1 MEQPVSLIEWHHAGG
16 SFLWR
21 GHDIFVRTGGAD
33 DRPALVLIHGFP
45 SASHDWHPLWDTL
58 CRDFRVI
65 ALDMI
70 GFGFSDK
77 PADADYS
84 IQTQASLVE
93 TLMRALELEDVTLLV
108 HDYGN
113 TVAQELL
120 ARHLEGSLHVSLKGI
135 CFLNGGLFPETHRPV
150 MAQRL
155 LISPLGGL
163 FARFISFEK
172 LSRNFRHV
180 CSDALPEDDLLAF
193 WALLEHNNGRRVMP
207 KLIRYMVERRQF
219 RERWVGALQNSNIPL
234 RLIDGLDDPV
244 SGAHMVARYREL
256 ITDAD
261 VVELEGIGHY
271 PQLEAPE
278 QVLRAF
284 LSWAGQ

>member
-1 MEQPVSLIEWHHAGG
+1 MEQPVSLIQWHHAGG

-21 GHDIFVRTGGAD
+21 GHDIFVRTGGD
-33 DRPALVLIHGFP
+33 DGKPVLVLIHGFP

-58 CRDFRVI
+58 CREFRVI
-65 ALDMI
+65 APDMI

-77 PADADYS
+77 PEDFDYS
-84 IQTQASLVE
+84 IKAQANLVE
-93 TLMRALELEDVTLLV
+93 TLLRGLEIDSATLLV

-120 ARHLEGSLHVSLKGI
+120 ARHLEGSLHLSLERI

-150 MAQRL
+150 LAQKL
-155 LISPLGGL
+155 LISPLGPL
-163 FARFISFEK
+163 FARLINFDK

-180 CSDALPEDDLLAF
+180 CSDALPDDDLLAF

-207 KLIRYMVERRQF
+207 KLIRYMIERRQY
-219 RERWVGALQNSNIPL
+219 RERWVGALQNSTIPL
-234 RLIDGLDDPV
+234 RLIDGLADPV

-256 ITDAD
+256 VGNAD

-284 LSWAGQ
+284 LSWAGH

>member
-1 MEQPVSLIEWHHAGG
+1 MEQPASLTAWQHAGG

-21 GHDIFVRTGGAD
+21 GHDIFVRTGGD
-33 DRPALVLIHGFP
+33 DDAPALLLVHGFP
-45 SASHDWHPLWDTL
+45 SASHDWHHLWDIL
-58 CRDFRVI
+58 CRDYRVI

-77 PADADYS
+77 PLAFDYS
-84 IQTQASLVE
+84 IKAQATLIE
-93 TLMRALELEDVTLLV
+93 TLLRGLDLDDVTLLV

-120 ARHLEGSLHVSLKGI
+120 ARQLEGSLHLRLKGI

-150 MAQRL
+150 LAQRL
-155 LISPLGGL
+155 LISPLGPL
-163 FARFISFEK
+163 FSRLIGFEK
-172 LSRNFRHV
+172 LSKNFRNV
-180 CSDALPEDDLLAF
+180 CSDALPADELLAF
-193 WALLEHNNGRRVMP
+193 WALLEHNQGRRVMP
-207 KLIRYMVERRQF
+207 QLIRYMRERRQF
-219 RERWVGALQNSNIPL
+219 RERWVGALQESDIPL

-256 ITDAD
+256 VPNPD
-261 VVELEGIGHY
+261 VVELAGIGHY

-284 LSWAGQ
+284 LSWDVR